1 MELDIADIFKQI
13 KELQESQD
21 KVQFKLI
28 GLEQSEEL
36 QLKRFNEQ
44 QRELAIE
51 QQRLDYLEQDIV
63 K

>member
-1 MELDIADIFKQI
+1 
-13 KELQESQD
+13 
-21 KVQFKLI
+21 VQFKLI

>member
-1 MELDIADIFKQI
+1 M
-13 KELQESQD
+13 
-21 KVQFKLI
+21 QFKLI

>member
-1 MELDIADIFKQI
+1 MDIADIFKQI

-44 QRELAIE
+44 QRELANE
-51 QQRLDYLEQDIV
+51 
-63 K
+63 